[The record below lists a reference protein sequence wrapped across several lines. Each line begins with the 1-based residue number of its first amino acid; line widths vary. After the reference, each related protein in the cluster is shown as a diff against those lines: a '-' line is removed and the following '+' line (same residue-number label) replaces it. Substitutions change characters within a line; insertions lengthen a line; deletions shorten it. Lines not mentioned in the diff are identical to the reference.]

1 MNRREF
7 VRNTILGSSGLM
19 MLPSSLSA
27 MSLTSNSLT
36 FSDLENGFKSPPNA
50 SKPWVFWQWMN
61 GNITKQGITLDLEAM
76 YRIGIGGALCFNN
89 AVGIPKGNVDYA
101 SDEWLDMVVH
111 ATKECHR
118 LNMTFML
125 HNGAGYS
132 GSGGPWVTPEMSM
145 QQLVWTE
152 AQFKNTR
159 KIKGTLPKPQEKH
172 GFYKDAYVFAYPSL
186 SVEKGLMKDHIKK
199 VTLDGKE
206 IDYAVLFD
214 ENPESKIRLE
224 REDKE
229 DSVLE
234 FEFLNP
240 FEARSIT
247 IIRKAEIPKD
257 LFDGPRD
264 HPPHFIIEASFDGMS
279 YFKLASVNTPALR
292 EMDTPAMQN
301 FKATKAKYFR
311 LRTKNSTWLSS
322 VEFISGPR
330 LAGWPGKANWT
341 HGDNNANISK
351 VNADDIIHSKD
362 ILDITEYMNAEGNLK
377 WKAPKKGNWTIV
389 RMGHTTTGEEPAAHP
404 DAGKGLEID
413 KFRAEAVDF
422 HYDKFLSKVIQK
434 LDGFVGN
441 TFNGFTTDS
450 WEAGKQNWS
459 ITVPTQ
465 FKKNRG
471 YEIGG
476 WLLAMTGRIIDS
488 IDRTERFLWDM
499 RKTQAELLSKNY
511 YGRCQ
516 ELCHQHGLQYHAEPY
531 GDGNLDSLQAG
542 QYLDVPMSEFWTRYI
557 YGSDMTSK
565 QATSIGHVYGKNVV
579 AAEAFTGMPLT
590 SKWTNYPYSLKAE
603 GDYFFSLGI
612 NRLLFHTFVHQPYT
626 TGFPGMTMGPF
637 GTHFDRNNTWA
648 EQAYGWINYLRRS
661 QYLLQQGLTVADVCY
676 FKGDE
681 AASGVPDIYNI
692 LPKGYVG
699 DVVGTDALF
708 SRFAIKNGKIVLPD
722 GMQYKVCILA
732 NLEAIFP
739 KTLKRLQELVDQG
752 MILIVQNK
760 PSITYGL
767 SNNDKE
773 IQDIVSEFYGN
784 LDGVSVQKR
793 SYGKGKLYWGTP
805 LKEVF
810 KELSIAPDFEYTSE
824 NQDAMLHYTHKKI
837 EDAEFYFIS
846 NHKRRKEMV
855 NCSFRITG
863 YQPEFWDSETGETIS
878 CPVFE
883 IKDNRTIIS
892 LEMKPSQSLF
902 VMFRKTVNNLGYTS
916 ILKGSE
922 LVLSTQPFETPI
934 TLKYKDVFG
943 DFSLS
948 FWAKPD
954 SYAHKGRGMLC
965 HTSNGKQLFGENHA
979 TCGISIGQNGIK
991 VFEEATK
998 RETVLELD
1006 IMIEGWSYIDLIYRN
1021 NKPLLFINGVMV
1033 KEGSTSKY
1041 QVHPGLETPSSNDQ
1055 IVSSFEGN
1063 YTDIILKEKS
1073 LSQEDILLSY
1083 KKGIPSL
1090 SLISAIEPS
1099 ENDAWL
1105 FTQNGTYQ
1113 FLGRDEKTI
1122 AINDCQVVDY
1132 NHDWQLEFLGSLK
1145 NTPSAIKIGELMS
1158 LRKHSDFNVK
1168 HFSGTMVYS
1177 KTIQLKSSAF
1187 ISGRKFLL
1195 DLGRVEVIA
1204 KVYVNDKE
1212 VQLLWKE
1219 PYCADITKY
1228 VVHGKNTIK
1237 IEVTNLWAN
1246 RLIGDEYLAVENE
1259 FSKDKFIHQLPKWY
1273 KENKIKPGDRTTFSV
1288 WKNFEKTDPLL
1299 ESGLLGPVRMILAIE
1314 KSIEM

>member
-1 MNRREF
+1 MNRRKF
-7 VRNTILGSSGLM
+7 IRNTVLGTSGLM
-19 MLPSSLSA
+19 LLPSNLSA
-27 MSLTSNSLT
+27 MSLTSDILT

-76 YRIGIGGALCFNN
+76 HRMGIGGALCFNN
-89 AVGIPKGNVDYA
+89 AVGIPKGDVDYA
-101 SDEWLDMVVH
+101 SEEWLDMVAY

-118 LNMTFML
+118 LNITFML

-152 AQFKNTR
+152 AQFKEAK
-159 KIKGTLPKPQEKH
+159 KIKYNLLKPQEKH

-186 SVEKGLMKDHIKK
+186 SAEKGLMKEHIKK

-206 IDYAVLFD
+206 IDHTILCD
-214 ENPESKIRLE
+214 ENPDSKIRLE
-224 REDKE
+224 QGGKD

-234 FEFLNP
+234 FEFLTP

-247 IIRKAEIPKD
+247 IIRKPEVPKD

-264 HPPHFIIEASFDGMS
+264 HPPHFIVEASYDGLS
-279 YFKLASVNTPALR
+279 YFKLASFNTPELR

-301 FKATKAKYFR
+301 FKATKAKFFR
-311 LRTKNSTWLSS
+311 LRTKQPTWLSS

-341 HGDNNANISK
+341 HGNNNANMPELNS
-351 VNADDIIHSKD
+351 DDIIHSND
-362 ILDITEYMNAEGNLK
+362 ILDISEYMDAEGNLK
-377 WKAPKKGNWTIV
+377 WKAPKKGNWTVV

-459 ITVPTQ
+459 ITVPSQ

-488 IDRTERFLWDM
+488 IDCTERFLWDM

-565 QATSIGHVYGKNVV
+565 QSTSIAHVYGKKVV
-579 AAEAFTGMPLT
+579 AAESYTGMPLT
-590 SKWTNYPYSLKAE
+590 SKWTDYPYSLKAE
-603 GDYFFSLGI
+603 GDYFFSLGV
-612 NRLLFHTFVHQPYT
+612 NRLVFHVFVHQPYT

-637 GTHFDRNNTWA
+637 GTHFDRNNTWT
-648 EQAYGWINYLRRS
+648 EQAYGWINYLKRS

-681 AASGVPDIYNI
+681 AVSGVPDTYSI

-722 GMQYKVCILA
+722 GMQYKVCMLA
-732 NLEAIFP
+732 NLQAISL
-739 KTLKRLQELVDQG
+739 KTLNRLQELVAQG
-752 MILIVQNK
+752 MVLIVQNK
-760 PSITYGL
+760 PSKTFGL

-773 IQDIVSEFYGN
+773 IQNIVSEFYGN

-793 SYGKGKLYWGTP
+793 NFGKGTLYWGVP
-805 LKEVF
+805 FEDVF
-810 KELSIAPDFEYTSE
+810 KELSIAPDFEYTAK

-846 NHKRRKEMV
+846 NHKRRKEKV
-855 NCSFRITG
+855 NCSFRISG
-863 YQPEFWDSETGETIS
+863 YQPEFWNSETGEIIS

-892 LEMKPSQSLF
+892 LEMEPSQSLF
-902 VMFRKTVNNLGYTS
+902 VMFRKTIKKSGYTS
-916 ILKGSE
+916 ILKDAD
-922 LVLSTQPFETPI
+922 LVLSTQPFNNANL
-934 TLKYKDVFG
+934 LKYKDVFG
-943 DFSLS
+943 DFSMS

-954 SYAHKGRGMLC
+954 SYAHNGRGILC
-965 HTSNGKQLFGENHA
+965 HTINGNQLFGNNHA

-991 VFEEATK
+991 VFEEAKK
-998 RETVLELD
+998 RETVLELNM
-1006 IMIEGWSYIDLIYRN
+1006 MIEGWSHISLVYKN
-1021 NKPLLFINGVMV
+1021 NQPLLYVNGVLK
-1033 KEGSTSKY
+1033 KEGKQSKY
-1041 QVHPGLETPSSNDQ
+1041 KIHPGLETPSSNKQ
-1055 IVSSFEGN
+1055 INTSFEGN
-1063 YTDIILKEKS
+1063 HTTIVLDKKS
-1073 LSQEDILLSY
+1073 LSQTDILLAY
-1083 KKGIPSL
+1083 KKGVPPL
-1090 SLISAIEPS
+1090 NLISVVEPLK
-1099 ENDAWL
+1099 NDSWL
-1105 FTQNGTYQ
+1105 FIQNGTYQ
-1113 FLGRDEKTI
+1113 FLGKDKRTI
-1122 AINDCQVVDY
+1122 QIKDCHVVDY
-1132 NHDWQLEFLGSLK
+1132 SCNWELDFKSNLKNIPKPIHINELASLK
-1145 NTPSAIKIGELMS
+1145 
-1158 LRKHSDFNVK
+1158 KHLDFNVK

-1187 ISGRKFLL
+1187 ISARRFLL

-1204 KVYVNDKE
+1204 KVFVNDKE

-1219 PYCADITKY
+1219 PYCADITHY
-1228 VVHGKNTIK
+1228 VVTGENTIEV
-1237 IEVTNLWAN
+1237 EVTNLWAN

-1259 FSKDKFIHQLPKWY
+1259 YSKDKFIHQLPSWY
-1273 KENKIKPGDRTTFSV
+1273 KENKIKPGNRTTFSV

-1299 ESGLLGPVRMILAIE
+1299 ESGLLGPVKLISAIE
-1314 KSIEM
+1314 K